1 MAHRHRRPYA
11 YATHMKVHRV
21 RFLLPELDRFSYT
34 NSRDLPITS
43 PSPPSTV
50 SVMDNDGIHK
60 LAYQLREL
68 FADLLRLVAPELAAD
83 LDFERAKELAT
94 NYVEPGRDGLAQRVG
109 DMAWNVPRLGIGATA
124 QLVVVIEFQ
133 STVNQRMA
141 TRMREYRRL
150 ARERLA
156 TSIGGPLAVLPIVL
170 YNGSD
175 RWTASGAATGLPE
188 WSAAARLT
196 LAPFQEWDYVLLC
209 LEQLRTEGGL
219 AHLPLANRAAA
230 TLRLQVEPTLSG
242 LLARFREEWQRF
254 PDAATRRV
262 LHVWTEALLENLG
275 GARSTLPTLQTLSE
289 LDGARGETEMA
300 TVSEALLGKWFEEV
314 RAEYVAEGIEQGIER
329 GVAQERS
336 RSLARLRR
344 QATIKFGAQTA
355 GRLSALLEATLSA
368 ERMEHIGDRVSE
380 WIVECQQGEELLARA
395 SALVGN
401 GGTGR

>member
-1 MAHRHRRPYA
+1 
-11 YATHMKVHRV
+11 
-21 RFLLPELDRFSYT
+21 
-34 NSRDLPITS
+34 
-43 PSPPSTV
+43 
-50 SVMDNDGIHK
+50 MDNDGIHK

-109 DMAWNVPRLGIGATA
+109 DMAWSVPRLGVGATA

-188 WSAAARLT
+188 WSVAARLT
-196 LAPFQEWDYVLLC
+196 LAPFQEWDYVLLS
-209 LEQLRTEGGL
+209 LERLRTEGTL

-262 LHVWTEALLENLG
+262 LHAWTGALLENLG
-275 GARSTLPTLQTLSE
+275 GARSRLPALQTLSE
-289 LDGARGETEMA
+289 LEGARGESEMA

-314 RAEYVAEGIEQGIER
+314 RAEYVAEGIERGVAQGMER

-336 RSLARLRR
+336 RGLARLRR

-355 GRLSALLEATLSA
+355 GRLSALLEPTLSA

-380 WIVECQQGEELLARA
+380 WIVECEQGEELLARA

-401 GGTGR
+401 GGAGR